1 MKFKTNV
8 IHKGTFYPAGTD
20 VPVGDSVNI
29 EPTDNAPNEKV
40 DVNAGGTVNTYDAEG
55 NVARSLSPEEVEE
68 LQKEASAAFEVQDKT
83 KRGRKSK
90 EE

>member
-1 MKFKTNV
+1 MKFDHMVKY
-8 IHKGTFYPAGTD
+8 KGEYYPTGVE

-29 EPTDNAPNEKV
+29 
-40 DVNAGGTVNTYDAEG
+40 NTYDAEG
-55 NVARSLSPEEVEE
+55 NVAGSLSSEEVEE

>member
-29 EPTDNAPNEKV
+29 
-40 DVNAGGTVNTYDAEG
+40 NTYDAEG
-55 NVARSLSPEEVEE
+55 NVAGSLSPEEVEE